1 MSKFTQDFFE
11 EDAAAVAKGLLGATL
26 IFQSGSQ
33 TKKYTITSTEA

>member
-26 IFQSGSQ
+26 IFSVWQPN
-33 TKKYTITSTEA
+33 KKVYDYIY